1 LVTPSTDGGQ
11 RVAGLRFGAPRTM
24 RVLEALGCAG
34 LTFKAFS
41 HTDLRAVLV
50 ERLGGATADV
60 TPARLAYEL
69 RKLRGK
75 GLLRKVPRR
84 NLYTLT
90 DVGYRSVVYLTK
102 LHKRPRW
109 TVSTWRCVS
118 AWRALPIASI
128 APSWSSTQDSITWR
142 KSSASRRRREHGEN
156 LERASEDPVKI
167 TKFFSVQTR
176 SISLAGTGQERRT
189 RPGSH
194 PGSAPTP
201 ASRTGTTA
209 WSRT

>member
-1 LVTPSTDGGQ
+1 
-11 RVAGLRFGAPRTM
+11 M
-24 RVLEALGCAG
+24 RVLKALGCAG

-50 ERLGGATADV
+50 ERLGVEAADV

-102 LHKRPRW
+102 LHQRLLAPALDSLDVALRERLEA
-109 TVSTWRCVS
+109 SSHRLD
-118 AWRALPIASI
+118 RALVDLNARF
-128 APSWSSTQDSITWR
+128 D
-142 KSSASRRRREHGEN
+142 H
-156 LERASEDPVKI
+156 
-167 TKFFSVQTR
+167 
-176 SISLAGTGQERRT
+176 LAQVVGLTL
-189 RPGSH
+189 
-194 PGSAPTP
+194 A
-201 ASRTGTTA
+201 A
-209 WSRT
+209 